1 MATTYTKEQIA
12 DLVDGR
18 LPFETAHRMLSL
30 PKTMTGSKNTWRFCK
45 SEWNG
50 KTKLYCLGV
59 LIYILYK
66 N

>member
-30 PKTMTGSKNTWRFCK
+30 PKDHDRFEK
-45 SEWNG
+45 YLE
-50 KTKLYCLGV
+50 V
-59 LIYILYK
+59 L
-66 N
+66 